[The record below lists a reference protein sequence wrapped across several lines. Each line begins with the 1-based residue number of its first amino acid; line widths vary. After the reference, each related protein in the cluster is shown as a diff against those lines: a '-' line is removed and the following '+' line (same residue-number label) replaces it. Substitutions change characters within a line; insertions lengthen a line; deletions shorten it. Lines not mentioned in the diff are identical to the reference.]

1 MRWFGFLLFAIAFSS
16 CSSKN
21 TRMLHVQQINAPQQL
36 DFESISTALEVE
48 TASVPIDKLN
58 WNAFTYQP
66 EVSFRIGHSEE
77 MLYLKF
83 YVSEAH
89 ILAQHSQPNTATHR
103 DSCVEFFIDPDQ
115 SGGYYNFEFNCI
127 GTTHLAYGPNRQKR
141 SFVDPDQILDQVFT
155 ASTLGTTPFEEKSG
169 AFQWEMVVALPASL
183 FVHHPDLNFKALQ
196 SKANFYKCGD
206 DTSLPHYLS
215 WNEINSPKPD
225 FHRPE
230 FFGSLLFE

>member
-1 MRWFGFLLFAIAFSS
+1 MRWYVFLLFVVVFSS
-16 CSSKN
+16 CTSTN
-21 TRMLHVQQINAPQQL
+21 PAMLYVQQINPPEKL
-36 DFESISTALEVE
+36 SFESISTSLEIE
-48 TASVPIDKLN
+48 TEKIPIDKLN
-58 WNAFTYQP
+58 WEAFAYKP
-66 EVSFRIGHSEE
+66 DVAFSIGHSENV
-77 MLYLKF
+77 LYLKF

-89 ILAQHSQPNTATHR
+89 ILAQHSKPNSSTHR

-127 GTTHLAYGPNRQKR
+127 GTTHLAYGPNRHKR
-141 SFVDPDQILDQVFT
+141 SFVAEEKILDQVFT

-183 FVHHPDLNFKALQ
+183 FVHHPDLNFKSLN

-215 WNEINSPKPD
+215 WNKINSPKPD
-225 FHRPE
+225 FHLPE